1 MQMAMIIIHKIN
13 NNIKLNT
20 NLYSELNIYLFNF
33 IKYIDCIFIIL

>member
-33 IKYIDCIFIIL
+33 IKYIYLFIIL